1 MPLSS
6 RWRWKLDRW
15 RERLVSIFRSDEPER
30 AARPRLCSSCG
41 KLAGANTTRC
51 PECGASL
58 TYSLAAASHSLSG
71 LLPATAPATYAI
83 LFLSCLLYALSL
95 LITVRAGHS
104 IFSRSIWGLGAPNA
118 MVLLKLGAR
127 QAILLLHGQWWRLLM
142 PVFLHGSL
150 IHIGFNMWVLMD
162 IGPMVEE
169 LYGSARYL
177 FLYVLT
183 GIVATVVSSAWSIMT
198 LGGMGIGIGIG
209 ASGALMGLIGL
220 LLGVT
225 TRRRTAAMQMLRSQ
239 LVRWVIYI
247 LILGLL
253 PGVDNSAHVGG
264 LAAGFLLGR
273 VVEDREPASP
283 AERKRAYALGW
294 LAGLFILASFAAMLA
309 SYYHLG

>member
-1 MPLSS
+1 MPLSPH
-6 RWRWKLDRW
+6 WRWKINQW
-15 RERLVSIFRSDEPER
+15 RERAAGIFRPDPGLR
-30 AARPRLCSSCG
+30 RPRLCPSCG
-41 KLAGANTTRC
+41 KLAGVNATKC

-58 TYSLAAASHSLSG
+58 TYSLAAASRSLSG
-71 LLPATAPATYAI
+71 LLPSTSPATYAI
-83 LFLSCLLYALSL
+83 LFLTCLFYALSL
-95 LITVRAGHS
+95 LVTIRAGGT
-104 IFSRSIWGLGAPNA
+104 IFSPSIWGLGAPSA
-118 MVLLKLGAR
+118 LVLLKLGAR
-127 QAILLLHGQWWRLLM
+127 QAILILRGEWWRLLM

-150 IHIGFNMWVLMD
+150 VHIGFNMWVLMD

-183 GIVATVVSSAWSIMT
+183 GIIATVVSAVWSVMT
-198 LGGMGIGIGIG
+198 MGGFGISIG
-209 ASGALMGLIGL
+209 ASGALMGLIGV

-253 PGVDNSAHVGG
+253 PGVDNSAHLGG

-273 VVEDREPASP
+273 FVEDREPATP
-283 AERKRAYALGW
+283 VERKRAYVLGW
-294 LAGLFILASFAAMLA
+294 LAGLAIFASFAAMFA
-309 SYYHLG
+309 NYFRLG

>member
-1 MPLSS
+1 MPLSP

-15 RERLVSIFRSDEPER
+15 RERVRKTFGSEAQ
-30 AARPRLCSSCG
+30 AARPRICPSCG
-41 KLAGANTTRC
+41 KLAGANTSRC

-58 TYSLAAASHSLSG
+58 TYSLAAASQSLSG
-71 LLPATAPATYAI
+71 LLPATSPANYAI
-83 LFLSCLLYALSL
+83 LFLTCLLYAFSL
-95 LITVRAGHS
+95 VLTIRAGGT
-104 IFSRSIWGLGAPNA
+104 IFSPSLWNLGAPSG
-118 MVLLKLGAR
+118 MVLLRLGAR
-127 QAILLLHGQWWRLLM
+127 QAILMLHGQWWRLLM

-183 GIVATVVSSAWSIMT
+183 GIISTAVSTVWSVMT
-198 LGGMGIGIGIG
+198 FGGMGISIG

-220 LLGVT
+220 LLAVT

-239 LVRWVIYI
+239 LIRWVIYI
-247 LILGLL
+247 FLLSLL
-253 PGVDNSAHVGG
+253 PGVDMAAHVGG

-294 LAGLFILASFAAMLA
+294 IAGFLILASFVAMFV
-309 SYYHLG
+309 SYRRMG